1 MLKPED
7 FIQIMENGQIAEPA
21 GLSGELEEKLNDYL
35 DKGYIVLLMTAGPA
49 DGWFREK
56 FSG

>member
-21 GLSGELEEKLNDYL
+21 GLSGELEEKLRDYL

-49 DGWFREK
+49 DGWFR
-56 FSG
+56 